1 MCVAT
6 MSPTVLHAFRPS
18 TVAAQNAR
26 RAMRF
31 MHVHRATT
39 PPRVHCLQ
47 REAREVMRS
56 EHAAALAHPLF
67 LLDHGRL
74 RRCRSRRRRTDSTSG
89 RAHPAS
95 WRADPT
101 IFGTNKFSSLFGTS
115 RFVRILFLVRLG
127 GKAHADAA
135 LAVRYPIMSR
145 WLVWKTSSL
154 H

>member
-1 MCVAT
+1 MLPHLLTLCFFSITAGFVD
-6 MSPTVLHAFRPS
+6 
-18 TVAAQNAR
+18 AAVGGGGLIQL
-26 RAMRF
+26 
-31 MHVHRATT
+31 
-39 PPRVHCLQ
+39 P
-47 REAREVMRS
+47 
-56 EHAAALAHPLF
+56 AALI
-67 LLDHGRL
+67 LLPGV
-74 RRCRSRRRRTDSTSG
+74 
-89 RAHPAS
+89 PI
-95 WRADPT
+95 PT